1 MVGTKGYKGRE
12 WNRKGRDG
20 MDDELKELLS
30 DMEDRIRYDVH
41 QVSNQ
46 LKDIQTEVSILK
58 QQVDTLE
65 RIIRIVDQNN
75 AANLSGIRMD
85 VALIKDV
92 LGK

>member
-1 MVGTKGYKGRE
+1 MR
-12 WNRKGRDG
+12 RKERDG

-30 DMEDRIRYDVH
+30 EMEDRIRYDIH

-46 LKDIQTEVSILK
+46 LKDIQTEVSTLK

-65 RIIRIVDQNN
+65 KIIRIVDQNN
-75 AANLSGIRMD
+75 AAALSGIRMD
-85 VALIKDV
+85 VALIKDT